1 MRTTAKSDGWR
12 WLGGAGRRLHFANRV
27 SATFLAPLFFRSALS
42 AQTRGAQWP
51 LSTPIP
57 QQSPPTEIFPAWI
70 SSDPAPTKFHSAG
83 AFGYSKWMSGYPGGD
98 IRHSMPTDMSSTGIS
113 RYLASTEIQSAV
125 TFRYL
130 AGMCGYSMPTEIQSV
145 PIRRPVK
152 RSAVRL
158 TACRR
163 GRRSPAR

>member
-1 MRTTAKSDGWR
+1 
-12 WLGGAGRRLHFANRV
+12 
-27 SATFLAPLFFRSALS
+27 
-42 AQTRGAQWP
+42 
-51 LSTPIP
+51 
-57 QQSPPTEIFPAWI
+57 
-70 SSDPAPTKFHSAG
+70 
-83 AFGYSKWMSGYPGGD
+83 
-98 IRHSMPTDMSSTGIS
+98 MSSTGVS

-152 RSAVRL
+152 TVGGAADGVPQRPPA
-158 TACRR
+158 A

>member
-1 MRTTAKSDGWR
+1 
-12 WLGGAGRRLHFANRV
+12 
-27 SATFLAPLFFRSALS
+27 
-42 AQTRGAQWP
+42 
-51 LSTPIP
+51 
-57 QQSPPTEIFPAWI
+57 
-70 SSDPAPTKFHSAG
+70 
-83 AFGYSKWMSGYPGGD
+83 
-98 IRHSMPTDMSSTGIS
+98 MSSTGIS

-163 GRRSPAR
+163 GRRPPVAGRRSPVAGRRSPAR